1 MLELSFDR
9 GSSPAS
15 TARQLGA
22 DLLLLSGMGHD
33 LPRGL
38 RPLLSD
44 VIAANARRAA
54 ASGGEPATLH
64 RLGELGQDVG
74 ELQ

>member
-1 MLELSFDR
+1 MVAGAGALARSIMGATGSRLS
-9 GSSPAS
+9 GQP
-15 TARQLGA
+15 
-22 DLLLLSGMGHD
+22 SGMGHD

-38 RPLLSD
+38 WPLLSD